1 VRLRLTPIIGWVPA
15 TVTSHVNGGEYA
27 PGPVTLAGAGT
38 PRARIV
44 ITNQW
49 GVSMGETTV
58 GSDGRWSVRRDMG
71 PRATYALTVVQTR
84 GSEMNTVALV
94 LNPPAWRAL
103 QLISPEV
110 GDRYEPGARTEF
122 RGIATPY
129 STVTVTTDLGATLF
143 EAPVAADGTWSHT
156 RAYGPVRTY
165 TLTLEQAATTDQGD
179 ALRFVWA
186 PDIAMR
192 PVTVTSHQD
201 GETYRPGAV
210 TISGTGTPGG
220 NVSVTN
226 QWGAPMGTSE
236 VDVDGRWS
244 IQRELGPRSDYL
256 LTVRQERA
264 GETNETTVALV
275 APVWRRV
282 TIDTPRLGDGYDRDV
297 DTTFTGR
304 ATPFATIDVSTASGV
319 QLAAPVADRNGDW
332 SFTRRFGP
340 DHVYTLVVTQK
351 AAGHDDDALDPF
363 RFGPAGD

>member
-1 VRLRLTPIIGWVPA
+1 
-15 TVTSHVNGGEYA
+15 
-27 PGPVTLAGAGT
+27 
-38 PRARIV
+38 
-44 ITNQW
+44 
-49 GVSMGETTV
+49 VSMGSTTV
-58 GSDGRWSVRRDMG
+58 GSDGRWSVRRAMG

-84 GSEMNTVALV
+84 GSETSTLELV
-94 LNPPAWRAL
+94 LNPPAWREL
-103 QLISPEV
+103 QLISPAV

-122 RGIATPY
+122 RGVATPY
-129 STVTVTTDLGATLF
+129 STVTVTTDLGSTLF
-143 EAPVAADGTWSHT
+143 EAPVGADGTWSHT

-165 TLTLEQAATTDQGD
+165 TLTLEQSATTDQGD

-192 PVTVTSHQD
+192 PVAVTSHQD

-275 APVWRRV
+275 APVWRRM

-304 ATPFATIDVSTASGV
+304 ATPFATIEVTTASGV
-319 QLAAPVADRNGDW
+319 QLGAPVADRNGDW

-340 DHVYTLVVTQK
+340 DHVYTLVFTQK